1 MTDTLR
7 IAIVGASG
15 YTGAELARLVIGH
28 PRAQLV
34 AAVGRSS
41 VGKAMADDLPSLRG
55 AVDLTIEAF
64 DAASLARRVDA
75 VFCALPHGQSAPV
88 VDALRCEGLVVL
100 DLSADFRLRE
110 RDVYERWY
118 GEHPIPERLSEAVYG
133 LVELSREALRGAD
146 LIAVPGC
153 YPTASIL
160 AASPLLRAGLVSPQ
174 GIIIDAKSGVSG
186 AGRSPTRST
195 HLPECADGIR
205 AYKVGGT
212 HRHIPE
218 IEAALSEVA
227 GVPLEITFTPHL
239 VPMTRGILSTVY
251 AVATNSTVD
260 AQACTDAARE
270 LYEGSSSVVVLEP
283 GTAPDTLAVRGSNR
297 AHVSYTV
304 DTRTGR
310 VIAQAA
316 IDNLVKGAAGQAI
329 QCLNVRF
336 GFPEGE
342 GLPAV
347 AVWP

>member
-1 MTDTLR
+1 MTDSLR

-15 YTGAELARLVIGH
+15 YTGAELARLLLAH
-28 PRAQLV
+28 PRAHLV
-34 AAVGRSS
+34 AAVGRSN
-41 VGKAMADDLPSLRG
+41 VGKTLAEELPSLRG

-64 DAASLARRVDA
+64 DAESLAQRADA

-88 VDALRCEGLVVL
+88 VDALRRQGLVVL
-100 DLSADFRLRE
+100 DLSADFRLKDRA
-110 RDVYERWY
+110 VYEHWY
-118 GEHPIPERLSEAVYG
+118 GPHPVPERFAEAVYG
-133 LVELSREALRGAD
+133 LVELSRAALTTAD

-160 AASPLLRAGLVSPQ
+160 AATPLLTAGLISSK

-186 AGRSPTRST
+186 AGRSPSRAS
-195 HLPECADGIR
+195 HLPECAGGIR
-205 AYKVGGT
+205 AYKVGGA

-218 IEAALSEVA
+218 IEASLSLAA
-227 GVPLEITFTPHL
+227 GEPLTVTFTPHL

-251 AVATNSTVD
+251 ATAANRQVD
-260 AQACTDAARE
+260 AQACTDAARA

-283 GTAPDTLAVRGSNR
+283 GTPPDTLSVRGSNR
-297 AHVSYTV
+297 AHLSYTL
-304 DTRTGR
+304 DGRTGL

-316 IDNLVKGAAGQAI
+316 IDNLVKGAAGQAV

-342 GLPAV
+342 GLPQV

>member
-1 MTDTLR
+1 MTDSLR

-15 YTGAELARLVIGH
+15 YTGAELSRLLLAH
-28 PRAQLV
+28 PRAHLV
-34 AAVGRSS
+34 AAVGRSN
-41 VGKAMADDLPSLRG
+41 VGKALAEELPSLCG

-64 DAASLARRVDA
+64 DAESLAQRADA
-75 VFCALPHGQSAPV
+75 VFCALPHAQSAPV
-88 VDALRCEGLVVL
+88 VDALRRQGLVVL
-100 DLSADFRLRE
+100 DLSADFRLKDRA
-110 RDVYERWY
+110 VYEQWY
-118 GEHPIPERLSEAVYG
+118 GPHPVPERFAEAVYG
-133 LVELSREALRGAD
+133 LVELSRDALATAD

-160 AASPLLRAGLVSPQ
+160 AATPLLTAGLISPK

-186 AGRSPTRST
+186 AGRSPSRAS
-195 HLPECADGIR
+195 HLPECAGGIR
-205 AYKVGGT
+205 AYKVGGA

-218 IEAALSEVA
+218 IEASLSLAA
-227 GVPLEITFTPHL
+227 GEPLTVTFTPHL

-251 AVATNSTVD
+251 ATAANPQVD
-260 AQACTDAARE
+260 AQTCTDAARA

-283 GTAPDTLAVRGSNR
+283 GTPPDTLSVRGSNR
-297 AHVSYTV
+297 AHLSYML
-304 DTRTGR
+304 DARTGL

-316 IDNLVKGAAGQAI
+316 IDNLVKGAAGQAV

-342 GLPAV
+342 GLPQV